1 MRISSRSRRIL
12 ELLLGND
19 QDLTA
24 AQIAA
29 EIQVS
34 ARTVHRELAAVE
46 DILLAEG
53 ARLLKKSGSGI
64 RLQGD
69 KAALNRL
76 AQLVTA
82 SEEIEFS
89 PEERQIYLLC
99 LLLESVEPVKL
110 FTLAHEFKVTIPT
123 IAHDL
128 DDLDEWLQRFD
139 VTLTRRRGYG
149 VELSGREEQLREV
162 IRQIIRDRFEDTELI
177 SSRNELPVHPLER
190 RLLAIVGQ
198 AEMETV
204 EKILWSWEEYGGS
217 RLSENAYTDLL
228 IRMSIALRRI
238 RAGNVVAASSA
249 VYQGQGKSQG
259 VGHESDAAFLTE
271 RLAELTEQDFT
282 PAETAYI
289 GRLLRSAQTDDLSV
303 LPADDLALTETV
315 RSLIEYVQSA
325 TGADYNKDRS
335 LRDGLFLH
343 LKDALQRLREGTNI
357 RNPLL
362 DQIKKDYASL
372 FGIVRKAAG
381 HVFLDVVVPD
391 EEIGFLVMHFGA
403 SLERLKQLRHNVRA
417 ILVCSSGIG
426 SSKLLQIR
434 LQKELPEI
442 QIVDRVSWYE
452 ASRTD
457 KDKYDLI
464 ISTVDLPLN
473 REQYIKV
480 TPLLAQSE
488 ADRLRS
494 FVQTGL
500 GPKRGNA
507 PVKEGKAGIDA
518 TTFEQMVSL
527 KTTLDE
533 MVSLIRRFEVIQ
545 ITERSGDLPDI
556 LQEACAHEE
565 AKGVL
570 ADAGLVAQ
578 RLMLREQSGSQMI
591 PGTAVALFHTRG
603 EEIKRPS
610 LSLYRLAT
618 PLTVGTASPSQLSHF
633 LLMLAPWILTK
644 EALEVLSEISAM
656 LLDTVMIDLLEAGN
670 EAEIRDYLTIHLRMF
685 FNIKAEASDL

>member
-12 ELLLGND
+12 ELLLRND

-46 DILLAEG
+46 EILLAEG

-69 KAALNRL
+69 QAVLDRL
-76 AQLVTA
+76 ARIVTV
-82 SEEIEFS
+82 SEEIEFA
-89 PEERQIYLLC
+89 PEERQVYLLC
-99 LLLESVEPVKL
+99 LLIESGEPVKL
-110 FTLAHEFKVTIPT
+110 FTLAHELKVAIPT
-123 IAHDL
+123 VAHDL
-128 DDLDEWLQRFD
+128 DQLEGWVQRFE

-149 VELSGREEQLREV
+149 IELTGQEERLREI
-162 IRQIIRDRFEDTELI
+162 IRQIIKDRYEDTELI
-177 SSRNELPVHPLER
+177 SSRNELPVHPLDR
-190 RLLAIVGQ
+190 RLLAAAGQ
-198 AEMETV
+198 AEMEAV

-217 RLSENAYTDLL
+217 RLSESAYTDLL
-228 IRMSIALRRI
+228 IRLSIAVRRI
-238 RAGNVVAASSA
+238 RAGKTVAASSIA
-249 VYQGQGKSQG
+249 TISR
-259 VGHESDAAFLTE
+259 ESDAVYLTE
-271 RLAELTEQDFT
+271 RLGALTGRTFP

-289 GRLLRSAQTDDLSV
+289 GRLLRSAQTDDLSM
-303 LPADDLALTETV
+303 LPADDLALTDTV
-315 RSLIEYVQSA
+315 RSLIEHVQHA
-325 TGADYNKDRS
+325 MGIDYNKDRS

-343 LKDALQRLREGTNI
+343 LKDALQRLHEGTNI

-362 DQIKKDYASL
+362 DQIKKDYSSL
-372 FGIVRKAAG
+372 FNVVRKAANR
-381 HVFLDVVVPD
+381 VFTAMDVPD

-403 SLERLKQLRHNVRA
+403 SLERLKQLRQNVRA

-442 QIVDRVSWYE
+442 HIVDRVSWYE
-452 ASRTD
+452 ASRTE

-473 REQYIKV
+473 GEQYIKV
-480 TPLLAQSE
+480 SPLLTQAE
-488 ADRLRS
+488 TDRLRA

-500 GPKRGNA
+500 VQKRDGE
-507 PVKEGKAGIDA
+507 PDKEEKTEGLASS
-518 TTFEQMVSL
+518 FEQLVSL

-533 MVSLIRRFEVIQ
+533 MVSLIRRFEVVRIQ
-545 ITERSGDLPDI
+545 EKSGDLPLI
-556 LQEACAHEE
+556 LQEACAREE

-570 ADAGLVAQ
+570 TDAGLVAR
-578 RLMLREQSGSQMI
+578 RLMQREQSGSQMI
-591 PGTAVALFHTRG
+591 PGTPVALFHTRG
-603 EEIKRPS
+603 EEITRPS
-610 LSLYRLAT
+610 LSLYRLET
-618 PLTVGTASPSQLSHF
+618 PLTVEMASPSRLSHF
-633 LLMLAPWILTK
+633 LLMLAPRTLTK

-656 LLDTVMIDLLEAGN
+656 LLDSVMIDLLEAGD
-670 EAEIRDYLTIHLRMF
+670 ETEIKDYLTIHLRMF
-685 FNIKAEASDL
+685 FNIKAEASDVQ